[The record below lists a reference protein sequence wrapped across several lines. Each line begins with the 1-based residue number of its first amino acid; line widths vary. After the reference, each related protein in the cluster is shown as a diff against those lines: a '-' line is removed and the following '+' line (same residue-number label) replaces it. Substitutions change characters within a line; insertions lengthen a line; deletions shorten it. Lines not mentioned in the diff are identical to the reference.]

1 MDGINWALASSSK
14 GSRHSVADT
23 SFVGESAAMLA
34 ELEARLLVE
43 RETRQKVAR
52 RVAASAAVAVL
63 HVLFVLLLIAAQWMP
78 IPIERNQ
85 KIEPLTWL
93 VLPQLA
99 RTPKVIPVKPRKTEE
114 TGTVNPYVVPR
125 ILRPKEEENNAIT
138 DLGLALGRSLACGA
152 NSYEYLNS
160 KMRNECK
167 HKPWQFVYDRYGNI
181 VLDAVPRIPQEDKP
195 RPSDIQ
201 AHERN
206 TAPRCPQNVDPN
218 APCLAD
224 IIGGR
229 R

>member
-1 MDGINWALASSSK
+1 
-14 GSRHSVADT
+14 
-23 SFVGESAAMLA
+23 MLA
-34 ELEARLLVE
+34 ELEARLQVE
-43 RETRQKVAR
+43 QEKRKKVAR
-52 RVAASAAVAVL
+52 RVVASAAVAVL
-63 HVLFVLLLIAAQWMP
+63 HVLFFFLLIAAQWMP
-78 IPIERNQ
+78 IPIERIQ
-85 KIEPLTWL
+85 KIEPLTWI
-93 VLPQLA
+93 VMPQLA
-99 RTPKVIPVKPRKTEE
+99 RQPKVIPVKPRRTDE
-114 TGTVNPYVVPR
+114 TGAVNPYVVPR

-181 VLDAVPRIPQEDKP
+181 VLDATPRIPQEDKP

-229 R
+229 Q

>member
-1 MDGINWALASSSK
+1 
-14 GSRHSVADT
+14 VADT

-34 ELEARLLVE
+34 ELEARLQVE
-43 RETRQKVAR
+43 QER
-52 RVAASAAVAVL
+52 RKRVVRRITASAAVAVL
-63 HVLFVLLLIAAQWMP
+63 HVLFVVLLIAAQWVP
-78 IPIERNQ
+78 IPLEKIK
-85 KIEPLTWL
+85 KIEPLTWI

-99 RTPKVIPVKPRKTEE
+99 RAPKVIPVKPRKTDEM
-114 TGTVNPYVVPR
+114 GAVNPYIVPR

-160 KMRNECK
+160 KMRNECR
-167 HKPWQFVYDRYGNI
+167 HRPWQFVYDRYGNI
-181 VLDAVPRIPQEDKP
+181 VLDATPRIPQEEKP

-229 R
+229 Q

>member
-1 MDGINWALASSSK
+1 MAE
-14 GSRHSVADT
+14 T
-23 SFVGESAAMLA
+23 SFVDESAAMLA
-34 ELEARLLVE
+34 ELEARLQVE
-43 RETRQKVAR
+43 QERRKKVVR
-52 RVAASAAVAVL
+52 RITASAAVVVL
-63 HVLFVLLLIAAQWMP
+63 HVLFVVLLIAAQWVP
-78 IPIERNQ
+78 IPIDRTK
-85 KIEPLTWL
+85 KIEPLTWI

-99 RTPKVIPVKPRKTEE
+99 RSPKVIPVKPRKTEE
-114 TGTVNPYVVPR
+114 TGALNPFVVPR

-167 HKPWQFVYDRYGNI
+167 HRPWQFVYDRYGNI
-181 VLDAVPRIPQEDKP
+181 VLDATPRIPQEEKP

-229 R
+229 Q